1 MKRLIQI
8 IFYTHFLLTA
18 SIVNSQNKL
27 TLQQCVETG
36 IANNLLVQQSNYQMQ
51 REEITWKQSKLNR
64 LPDLNANANQGTNRG
79 RSIDPFTNS
88 YIDEKVG
95 FANYGLSSGVLLFNG
110 LSLHNNIKQNALA
123 FEAARK
129 ELQQEKDNLTMN
141 IILAYLQVLRSEEI
155 LNQSRNQ
162 VTLTSKQVERMEVL
176 NNEGAIVPS
185 VLSDLRGQLSG
196 DQISVIDAENTLAS

>member
-64 LPDLNANANQGTNRG
+64 LPDLNANANQGVNRG

-88 YIDEKVG
+88 YINERVG
-95 FANYGLSSGVLLFNG
+95 FANYGLSSGVILFNG
-110 LSLHNNIKQNALA
+110 LALHNNIKQYALA
-123 FEAARK
+123 FEASK
-129 ELQQEKDNLTMN
+129 MELQQDKDNLTMN
-141 IILAYLQVLRSEEI
+141 IILAYLEVLRAEE
-155 LNQSRNQ
+155 LLSLSQNQ
-162 VTLTSKQVERMEVL
+162 VTLITRQVERLEIL
-176 NNEGAIVPS
+176 NKEGAVVPS
-185 VLSDLRGQLSG
+185 VVSD
-196 DQISVIDAENTLAS
+196 